1 MLAGIRVFATSRNI
15 DTMQSLAEAGIETLA
30 LDVTDSAS
38 IRKAK
43 AAVAEHTGH
52 SLNVLVNNV

>member
-1 MLAGIRVFATSRNI
+1 MFATSRNI
-15 DTMQSLAEAGIETLA
+15 DTMQSLAEAGIETLS

-43 AAVAEHTGH
+43 AAIAERTGS
-52 SLNVLVNNV
+52 SLNILVNNA